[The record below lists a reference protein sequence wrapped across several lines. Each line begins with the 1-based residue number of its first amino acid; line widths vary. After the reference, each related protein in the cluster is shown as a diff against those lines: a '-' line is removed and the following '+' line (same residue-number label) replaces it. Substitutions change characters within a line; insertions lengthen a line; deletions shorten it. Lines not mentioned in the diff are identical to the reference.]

1 MMPVDELGN
10 RAEVITDSMSTISRM
25 NLGRSYQ
32 SYMGALSRDNRIRL
46 FNHFANKYG
55 PYEILNK
62 VTNEDLDYFRTY
74 MQGIYSHI
82 NSEMVEFLSSLS
94 ELELHE
100 HMREVLHEAM
110 YLYYPPDNEN
120 CITDVISNFEKSPY
134 KPHLG
139 KVSYVDELG
148 NRVTTTEDV
157 RIGQMY
163 FLVLEKIG
171 GSYSAVSS
179 SKVNNFGFPVKGTNL
194 DKHKYPHS
202 LTPTTTLG
210 ETEVRI
216 LTSFASPEMIADM
229 IDITLNPISHKLL
242 IKNTLENNKAYDTKF
257 DIDRNIVEYG
267 NTKSLAILH
276 HLFNAAGFD
285 FDYED
290 EKPPTIDPNE
300 STPQEEWRKGSQVR

>member
-10 RAEVITDSMSTISRM
+10 RAEVITDPMSTISRM

-32 SYMGALSRDNRIRL
+32 AYMGAMSRDNRLRL
-46 FNHFANKYG
+46 FNHFASKYG
-55 PYEILNK
+55 PHEIFNK
-62 VTNEDLDYFRTY
+62 VTKEDLEYFRNY
-74 MQGIYSHI
+74 LHGIYSVI
-82 NSEMVEFLSSLS
+82 NSDMVEFLAALNEE
-94 ELELHE
+94 ELLN
-100 HMREVLHEAM
+100 HMKEVLTEAM

-120 CITDVISNFEKSPY
+120 CITDVISTLDKSPF

-163 FLVLEKIG
+163 FLFLEKIG

-242 IKNTLENNKAYDTKF
+242 IKNTLENNKAYDTNF
-257 DIDRNIVEYG
+257 DIDRGIVEYG

-285 FDYED
+285 FDYEG
-290 EKPPTIDPNE
+290 EKPPTIDPSE
-300 STPQEEWRKGSQVR
+300 STPQEE